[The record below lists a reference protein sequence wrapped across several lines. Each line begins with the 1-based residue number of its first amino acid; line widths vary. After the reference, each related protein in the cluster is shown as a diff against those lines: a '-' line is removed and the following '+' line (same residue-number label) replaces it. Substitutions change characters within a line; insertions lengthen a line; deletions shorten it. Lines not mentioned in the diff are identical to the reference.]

1 MYNLTQKLIAEF
13 IGTFALV
20 FFGAG
25 AVGVDMQLRTYGRG
39 GIGLRAIAVA
49 HGLAIAIMVSSMGH
63 ISGGHFNQA
72 VTIGFWV
79 TKKLSTMDTLFYWLA
94 QLAGAAAAAFLLRS
108 VIPEEV
114 WRSVAL
120 GTPELMRDFP
130 SWAGLALEATTT
142 FFLVFVVF
150 ATAVDERG
158 AFRAIAGFGIGLTM
172 TLGIVVAGPDPGAAL
187 YPARAFGPAL
197 AAHHWL
203 NQLIY
208 WVGPLGGGFLAGL
221 GCDSVFLKASEGLF
235 GDGPPPCSGRE
246 DEGGRH
252 EYSTGPTIRE

>member
-1 MYNLTQKLIAEF
+1 MYNLTQKLTAEF

-20 FFGAG
+20 FFGEG
-25 AVGVDMQLRTYGRG
+25 AICVDMQFRNNATG
-39 GIGLRAIAVA
+39 GIGLLTIALA
-49 HGLAIAIMVSSMGH
+49 HGLAIAIMVSAMGH
-63 ISGGHFNQA
+63 ISGGHFNPA

-79 TKKLSTMDTLFYWLA
+79 TKRLSTLDTLLYWLL
-94 QLAGAAAAAFLLRS
+94 QVAGATAAAFLLRAL
-108 VIPEEV
+108 IPEEI

-130 SWAGLALEATTT
+130 SWAGLVMEAITT

-158 AFRAIAGFGIGLTM
+158 TFRAIAGFGIGLTIV
-172 TLGIVVAGPDPGAAL
+172 LGIVVAGPYTGGAL
-187 YPARAFGPAL
+187 NPARAFGPAL
-197 AAHHWL
+197 ASHHWL

-221 GCDSVFLKASEGLF
+221 LYDSVFLKPSEV
-235 GDGPPPCSGRE
+235 
-246 DEGGRH
+246 
-252 EYSTGPTIRE
+252 